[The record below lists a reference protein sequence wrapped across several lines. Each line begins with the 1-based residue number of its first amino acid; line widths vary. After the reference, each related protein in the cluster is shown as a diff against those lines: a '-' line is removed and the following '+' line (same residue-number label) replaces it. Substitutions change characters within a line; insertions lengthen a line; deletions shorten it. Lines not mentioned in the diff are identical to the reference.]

1 MTSFFKAETALRRDA
16 HRIIERTLQKI
27 DPSEAVKRALREA
40 LGKRPLGSGR
50 LILIAVGKAA
60 WTMAKAALDVAEL
73 QAPDR
78 GIVITKYGHSRGPL
92 EGIEI
97 YEAGHPVPDEH
108 SCRAT
113 KAAVEAVSG
122 LCAEDT
128 VIFLLSGGGSA
139 LFEMPLIPL
148 EELEA
153 LNRALLRSGADI
165 AQINT
170 LRKRF
175 SAVKGGRFG
184 AMCAPARVV
193 QIVLS
198 DVVGDRLDLIA
209 SGPAVPDRA
218 GSAEAL
224 GIAEKYQL
232 KLTPKMRALLEEPL
246 PERLPHV
253 ETYRAGGV
261 KRLLESAKEAAEE
274 LGYKTTE
281 LTDSMAGE
289 AREEGKRLGAYARLA
304 EAPLQTK
311 QAFLAAGETIVHV
324 KGNGLGGRNQELALS
339 AAKAISQR
347 EACLFSLGSD
357 GTDGPTEAA
366 GGIVDSKTYERL
378 LEKGI
383 DPDQA
388 LEENDAYHAL
398 LEVDGLIMTGPTGT
412 NVNDVAVLLLR

>member
-1 MTSFFKAETALRRDA
+1 MTTFFKTETALRRDA

-27 DPSEAVKRALREA
+27 DPSEAVKRVLREA

-50 LILIAVGKAA
+50 VVLIAVGKAA
-60 WTMAKAALDVAEL
+60 WTMAKAALEVAKL
-73 QAPDR
+73 RAPDR

-108 SCRAT
+108 SYRAT

-224 GIAEKYQL
+224 EIAEKYQL

-253 ETYRAGGV
+253 ETYLAGGV
-261 KRLLESAKEAAEE
+261 SVLLEGARQAAEE
-274 LGYKTTE
+274 LGYKTTV

-304 EAPLQTK
+304 EGPLREK
-311 QAFLAAGETIVHV
+311 QAFLAAGETIVRV
-324 KGNGLGGRNQELALS
+324 KGKGLGGRNQELALS

-412 NVNDVAVLLLR
+412 NINDVAVLLLR